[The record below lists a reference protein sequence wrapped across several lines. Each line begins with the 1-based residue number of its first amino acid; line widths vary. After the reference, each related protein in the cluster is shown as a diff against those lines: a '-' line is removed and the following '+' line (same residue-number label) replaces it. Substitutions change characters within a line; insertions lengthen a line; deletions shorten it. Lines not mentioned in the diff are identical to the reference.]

1 MDLPLSPS
9 RFPGEERDATAISKF
24 LQSNFSQHGICDWL
38 DDKLVPF
45 TTIGASVLLSGLSTE
60 VQKKAPCAL
69 SFYCSPHRTQ
79 RVHFDV
85 TEVPK
90 ADEGNEEAMKVR
102 KLPNRLNKTLSK
114 TASFFP

>member
-9 RFPGEERDATAISKF
+9 RFPGEERDATAISKV
-24 LQSNFSQHGICDWL
+24 LQSSCSQHGICDWL
-38 DDKLVPF
+38 DDKLVAF
-45 TTIGASVLLSGLSTE
+45 TTDGASVLLSGLSTE
-60 VQKKAPCAL
+60 VQKKAPGAF

-79 RVHFDV
+79 RVDFDV

-90 ADEGNEEAMKVR
+90 AERGNEEAMKVQ
-102 KLPNRLNKTLSK
+102 KFTNRLNKTLSK